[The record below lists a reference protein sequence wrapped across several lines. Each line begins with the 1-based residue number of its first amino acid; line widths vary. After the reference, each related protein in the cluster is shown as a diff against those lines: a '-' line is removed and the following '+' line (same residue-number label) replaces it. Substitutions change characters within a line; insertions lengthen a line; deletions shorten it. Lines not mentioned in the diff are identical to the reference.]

1 MSFRDKNSY
10 TSSFTSNNKVS
21 LIRGGAQYFELLE
34 QLISAAT
41 QIIHLQVYIFDED
54 ETGKR
59 IGAALM
65 AAAKRNV
72 DVYLMADG
80 YASKSLSHP
89 FVREL
94 TDGGINFRF
103 FEPVFR
109 GSNFY
114 FGRRLHHKLVVI
126 DNAIALV
133 GGINI
138 SNHYNDLP
146 GNAAWLDFALLS
158 EGDIVKEL
166 CVLCWK
172 TWKGFSPAK
181 VFEPCIASTGLPVMP
196 EGEKAAVRMRRNDW
210 VRQKNQI
217 SKTYVQMLDGASS
230 HISILCSYFLPGSI
244 IRKNIKRA
252 VKRGVSI
259 KVIMAGKSD
268 LVVAKNAERFMYDWL
283 LRNKVAIY
291 EYQPTVLHGKIAVCD
306 SKWMTIGSYNVN
318 DISAYA
324 SIELNLDI
332 KNDLFAKEVENT
344 LEAIILNDCRQVT
357 NETHI
362 RSKNSWKQ
370 FSRWVSYELFRL
382 GFNLFTFY
390 FKQKA

>member
-54 ETGKR
+54 ETGKQ

-65 AAAKRNV
+65 DAAKRNV
-72 DVYLMADG
+72 RVYLMADG
-80 YASKSLSHP
+80 YASKSLSHL

-94 TDGGINFRF
+94 TDSGINFRF

-138 SNHYNDLP
+138 SNQYNDLP

-181 VFEPCIASTGLPVMP
+181 VFEPCIASTNLPVMP
-196 EGEKAAVRMRRNDW
+196 EGEKAALRMRRNDW

-252 VKRGVSI
+252 VKRGVNI

-283 LRNKVAIY
+283 LRNKVEIY

-324 SIELNLDI
+324 SIELNLDV

-344 LEAIILNDCRQVT
+344 LEDIILNDCLQVT
-357 NETHI
+357 HETHI

-370 FSRWVSYELFRL
+370 FSRWVSYEIFRL
-382 GFNLFTFY
+382 SFNLFTFY
-390 FKQKA
+390 FKQKT